1 MRSALP
7 LQALQLVPTVESPA
21 MCCEGEGNQEDEEDD
36 EQYHDSFPFCT
47 HRIWA
52 ERTPYSLFSF
62 NRVNVFLLIVY
73 LEKPE
78 HASYELMMY
87 SEGLNIIR
95 MYEAGLVPL
104 RCRFLEA

>member
-1 MRSALP
+1 MMNITMIVSLSV
-7 LQALQLVPTVESPA
+7 LIESGRNPRPIL
-21 MCCEGEGNQEDEEDD
+21 
-36 EQYHDSFPFCT
+36 F
-47 HRIWA
+47 
-52 ERTPYSLFSF
+52 FSF